1 MENLE
6 MENYKNFIEFQNEV
20 EKLKEEKSN
29 YTHIL
34 RQLEEQEH
42 ELFVQHATKAQLKY
56 FATHQKYPPYA
67 TLQVK
72 SSFQWTLK
80 HIAVLLSAQTGRKNS
95 LTEVLRYLI
104 NVGTAKLEEENME
117 KIKSLYEKWNAVMAN
132 THPGDENK
140 IMEEIE
146 KICFLYD
153 WDVQT
158 IIDQVSQDI
167 GELEPSDE
175 EF

>member
-1 MENLE
+1 ME
-6 MENYKNFIEFQNEV
+6 NFIEFQNQV

-29 YTHIL
+29 YTYIL

-95 LTEVLRYLI
+95 LTEALRYLI
-104 NVGTAKLEEENME
+104 NVGTAKLEEENIE
-117 KIKSLYEKWNAVMAN
+117 KIKSLYEKWNAIMAN
-132 THPGDENK
+132 AYSGNESK

-146 KICFLYD
+146 KICSLYD

-158 IIDQVSQDI
+158 VIDQVSKN
-167 GELEPSDE
+167 E